1 MPIYAFL
8 FGAGASYGSD
18 STGTPP
24 LGDDLF
30 DALQAFNPDGWGALS
45 PDLAGAFHGDFEAG
59 MRHLSDLQSHA
70 MPPLQRAMAAYFFNF
85 LPRSSNLYVAIANRI
100 RQGHWDGA
108 LATLNY
114 DRFLELSLGH
124 VGLQPVVNT
133 ELQNDNNVEICLPH
147 GCCHIFCE
155 AVRGLATG
163 ISMSGIGIQTDGPVA
178 VIGDPVQFRQRILSD
193 AFPPVMSY
201 FEPHKRTLSG
211 ASFIRGQ
218 RERWR
223 AITEQASVIGLVG
236 IRVRSHDDH
245 IWGPLSSTSA
255 KLVFCSGSRS
265 GREFEDWAA
274 NVRPDASDLVIPSY
288 FDDALDQLCEEL
300 SLV

>member
-1 MPIYAFL
+1 MPNYAFL

-18 STGTPP
+18 TRGTPP

-45 PDLAGAFHGDFEAG
+45 PDLANAFHGDFEAG
-59 MRHLSDLQSHA
+59 MRHLSELHSHA

-85 LPRSSNLYVAIANRI
+85 LPRTSNQYVALANKI
-100 RQGHWDGA
+100 RQGHWDGT

-114 DRFLELSLGH
+114 DRFLELSVGH
-124 VGLQPVVNT
+124 VGLRPVVNT
-133 ELQNDNNVEICLPH
+133 EPQKENDVEICLPH

-155 AVRGLATG
+155 AVRGTAAG
-163 ISMSGIGIQTDGPVA
+163 ISMSGVGIQTDGPVE
-178 VIGDPVQFRQRILSD
+178 VIGDPVQFRQRIVSD

-201 FEPHKRTLSG
+201 FESQKRTLSG

-223 AITEQASVIGLVG
+223 DIAEHASVIGLVG
-236 IRVRSHDDH
+236 LRVRPHDNH
-245 IWGPLSSTSA
+245 IWDPLSSTSA
-255 KLVFCSGSRS
+255 KLVYCSGSRS
-265 GREFEDWAA
+265 GVEFEEWTAD
-274 NVRPDASDLVIPSY
+274 VRPGANDLMISSY
-288 FDDALDQLCEEL
+288 FDDAFDQLCEEL